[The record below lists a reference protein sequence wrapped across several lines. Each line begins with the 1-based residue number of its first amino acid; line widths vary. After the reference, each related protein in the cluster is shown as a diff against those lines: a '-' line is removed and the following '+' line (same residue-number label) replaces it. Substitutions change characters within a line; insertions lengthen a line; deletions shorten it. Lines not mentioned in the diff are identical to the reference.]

1 MWGRK
6 DQPESPP
13 TPTTSETTRTPPA
26 VQPSRPAREA
36 RPASGAPTVARLGKS
51 LKFKGDLSGK
61 EDLYID
67 GEIDGNVQLEDC
79 DLTIGPNGT
88 VKADIR
94 ARSVV
99 ILGRVKGNVQV
110 SDRTEIRNT
119 GNLEGDLVTARV
131 IVEEQA
137 VFRGSIDIVKPDDDR
152 SASAVAKRA
161 VRSSGATPSKSAS
174 EVRAPGAAP
183 TS

>member
-6 DQPESPP
+6 DQPESPS
-13 TPTTSETTRTPPA
+13 TPTTSEATRTPPA

-67 GEIDGNVQLEDC
+67 GELDGKVQLEDC

-94 ARSVV
+94 ARSVM
-99 ILGRVKGNVQV
+99 
-110 SDRTEIRNT
+110 
-119 GNLEGDLVTARV
+119 ARPTRMPPALPPL
-131 IVEEQA
+131 IA
-137 VFRGSIDIVKPDDDR
+137 IF
-152 SASAVAKRA
+152 
-161 VRSSGATPSKSAS
+161 
-174 EVRAPGAAP
+174 PG
-183 TS
+183 TV